1 MSEEINKYDVIGEID
16 NNLFKRR
23 LDNLSDREEI
33 IIYAI
38 LNAINKSSEASEW
51 NEILTNWRDSMSEE
65 WIETFRVAVHYIQL
79 FTIISISDVLLE
91 KIGINGIK
99 RWVYSIVI
107 AITILSKIN

>member
-1 MSEEINKYDVIGEID
+1 
-16 NNLFKRR
+16 
-23 LDNLSDREEI
+23 
-33 IIYAI
+33 
-38 LNAINKSSEASEW
+38 
-51 NEILTNWRDSMSEE
+51 MSEE